1 MMLALAANI
10 SFNFGYGRLA
20 NSKCSIPVL
29 PGEIVQFRK
38 DVVHPTGLAGFE
50 FPNQVRERLIL
61 SHPGKDMHMN
71 FDSADGNCIASLR
84 PHDTSNV
91 FVKSGFVFARN
102 YWNTILR

>member
-1 MMLALAANI
+1 MMLALVANI
-10 SFNFGYGRLA
+10 SFDSGYERLA

-38 DVVHPTGLAGFE
+38 DVVHPTGCASLE
-50 FPNQVRERLIL
+50 FPDQVRERLIL
-61 SHPGKDMHMN
+61 SHPGKDMHMI
-71 FDSADGNCIASLR
+71 FDSAYRNCIASLR

-102 YWNTILR
+102 YWNS